1 MAADVGHVL
10 TGHAAIGQGQAM
22 SQSLT
27 ATQHLRGGEQV
38 GQQCMAGSPS
48 RSHQHALQAW
58 GTQDPS
64 PTTCPAGMGHAGPQ
78 PHNTTCRH
86 GARRTPAPQHDLQA
100 PQHRPAPHKRLQCTH
115 RHRHRQ
121 GYTRK
126 PPAPH
131 RVYTHRHRQG
141 YTRKPPRQSAPRHW
155 QSAS

>member
-64 PTTCPAGMGHAGPQ
+64 PTTRPAGPTTQACTSQTFAVHAQ
-78 PHNTTCRH
+78 TQAQ
-86 GARRTPAPQHDLQA
+86 ARVHTQA
-100 PQHRPAPHKRLQCTH
+100 PRAT
-115 RHRHRQ
+115 Q
-121 GYTRK
+121 GIH
-126 PPAPH
+126 AQAQA
-131 RVYTHRHRQG
+131 RVYTQ
-141 YTRKPPRQSAPRHW
+141 APAPVRT
-155 QSAS
+155 SPLAVCILN